1 MTPSNPE
8 QSIFS
13 TPPPKVQPSRNS
25 RPYDRGLLTIWFL
38 KILPGLTLE
47 PNSSPLKTW
56 WYGFRDRDDPSA
68 FCWPSAYSQARKVS
82 LVWDSLREWF
92 FLVKVLDA
100 QCLGISSKIE
110 SAFRF
115 RLGFGYTTRLVH
127 GCEPWPN
134 MKSAALAANSP
145 AACQRNFASLIG
157 EGGKTILPKH
167 IRCMASWRNVFID
180 SFDLFDEKEK
190 NMEKSCWRVD
200 LEPTGLAFDK
210 KEISISWISGK
221 IDTTTA

>member
-1 MTPSNPE
+1 M
-8 QSIFS
+8 
-13 TPPPKVQPSRNS
+13 
-25 RPYDRGLLTIWFL
+25 
-38 KILPGLTLE
+38 ILRLFAGPRLILRHE
-47 PNSSPLKTW
+47 M
-56 WYGFRDRDDPSA
+56 
-68 FCWPSAYSQARKVS
+68 
-82 LVWDSLREWF
+82 LVWFEIVWGSD

-134 MKSAALAANSP
+134 MKSAALPLMLAANSP

-210 KEISISWISGK
+210 NEISISWISGK
-221 IDTTTA
+221 IDTTTAWIWSAIGGQFVHNPHRTVASLWVAYGYRL